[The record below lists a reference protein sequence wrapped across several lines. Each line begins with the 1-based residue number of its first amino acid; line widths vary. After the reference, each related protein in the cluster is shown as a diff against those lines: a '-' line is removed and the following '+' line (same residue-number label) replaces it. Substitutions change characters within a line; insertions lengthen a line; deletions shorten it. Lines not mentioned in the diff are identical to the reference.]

1 MGLAVGFLDL
11 GEEVGVVGVAG
22 ALVVVVVLAGRLV
35 VVVGEDAVVGRGA
48 VQAAVGA
55 RDFEGVA

>member
-1 MGLAVGFLDL
+1 VGLAVGFVDL

-22 ALVVVVVLAGRLV
+22 ALVVVLAGRL
-35 VVVGEDAVVGRGA
+35 VVGEDAVVGRGA
-48 VQAAVGA
+48 VEAAVGA

>member
-22 ALVVVVVLAGRLV
+22 ALVVVLAGRLV